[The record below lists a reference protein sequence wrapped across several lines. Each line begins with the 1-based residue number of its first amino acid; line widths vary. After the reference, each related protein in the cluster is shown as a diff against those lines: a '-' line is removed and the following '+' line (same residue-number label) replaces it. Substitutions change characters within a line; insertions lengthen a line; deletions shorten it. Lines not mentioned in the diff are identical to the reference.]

1 MAKEKDPE
9 FIRWALEKVCDS
21 NGITTKEI
29 HRSDERKQ
37 YWPDK
42 AKSNVNSALY
52 QLKGEEKIYQADPA
66 EGSSAPMWFCSNE
79 DTDGGEGVPNPPNQG
94 TDPLGSIL

>member
-9 FIRWALEKVCDS
+9 SIRWVLEKVCAS
-21 NGITTKEI
+21 NGITAKEI

-37 YWPDK
+37 HWPDK

-66 EGSSAPMWFCSNE
+66 EGSLPLPFS
-79 DTDGGEGVPNPPNQG
+79 DGNANGGGCFKPCKSG
-94 TDPLGSIL
+94 RIR

>member
-79 DTDGGEGVPNPPNQG
+79 DTSGGEDVPNPPNQG